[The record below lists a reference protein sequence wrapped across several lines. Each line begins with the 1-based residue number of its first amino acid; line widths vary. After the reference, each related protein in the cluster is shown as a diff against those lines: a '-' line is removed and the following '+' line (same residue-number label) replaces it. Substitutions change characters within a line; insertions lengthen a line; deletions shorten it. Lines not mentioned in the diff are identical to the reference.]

1 MLMYLEVLAGFVL
14 LLGGAEIMVR
24 GAVSVSERF
33 GISKLVIG
41 MTVVAFGT
49 SAPELLVS
57 LNAALSGASGLAIG
71 NVVGSNIVNI
81 LLVLGVSGLILPIV
95 SEKGSLVKDG
105 VILLVG
111 TGAFMLLSFQ
121 GTIDLTGGIILIVL
135 FVAFLYYSYRRE
147 AGPGDDLASD
157 VVDEV
162 SDLEVKSDSIWV
174 QLAYLFG
181 GFAGLTIGSEFL
193 VDGGVEIA
201 RHFGVSEAVIGLT
214 IIAFGTS
221 LPELAASAMAAFRK
235 HSDVALGNVVGSNI
249 FNVVGIVG
257 IVAIVTPLEVPY
269 RVLSLDNWA
278 MLLATLLMMPFM
290 IGGMTTINR
299 PVAGLFFL
307 IYVGYIVSIG
317 FGVTAIF

>member
-24 GAVSVSERF
+24 GAVSVSEQF

-57 LNAALSGASGLAIG
+57 LNAALSGVSGLAIG
-71 NVVGSNIVNI
+71 NVVGSNIANI

-105 VILLVG
+105 LILLVG
-111 TGAFMLLSFQ
+111 TGAFILLSLR
-121 GTIDLTGGIILIVL
+121 GTIDLTGGIVLIVL

-147 AGPGDDLASD
+147 ASSGDDTASD

-162 SDLEVKSDSIWV
+162 SDLEVKSCSIWV

-257 IVAIVTPLEVPY
+257 IVAMVTPLEVPE

-290 IGGMTTINR
+290 IGGATTISR
-299 PVAGLFFL
+299 PVAGLFVL

-317 FGVTAIF
+317 FGVAAIF

>member
-71 NVVGSNIVNI
+71 NVVGSNIANI

-95 SEKGSLVKDG
+95 SEKGSLIKDG

-111 TGAFMLLSFQ
+111 TGAFILLSFQ
-121 GTIDLTGGIILIVL
+121 GTIDLTGGIILIVVFL
-135 FVAFLYYSYRRE
+135 AFLYYSFKRE
-147 AGPGDDLASD
+147 AGPGDDTASD
-157 VVDEV
+157 VVSEV
-162 SDLEVKSDSIWV
+162 DDLEVKSDSIWV

-201 RHFGVSEAVIGLT
+201 RFFGVSEAVIGLT

-257 IVAIVTPLEVPY
+257 IVAMVTPLEVPD
-269 RVLSLDNWA
+269 RVLTLDNWA

-290 IGGMTTINR
+290 IGGATTISR

>member
-71 NVVGSNIVNI
+71 NVVGSNIANI

-95 SEKGSLVKDG
+95 SEKGSLAKDG